1 MIYTYIDGKLYR
13 TIPFDEFITMYR
25 LHNNY
30 LSQFD
35 LDNLRKKSAEITNK
49 NLKIDQ
55 DIIKR
60 LFP

>member
-13 TIPFDEFITMYR
+13 TIPFGEFITMYR

-30 LSQFD
+30 LSQFE
-35 LDNLRKKSAEITNK
+35 LDNLRKKSTEITNK

-55 DIIKR
+55 GIIKR